1 MLFAAWDG
9 ENWNLQPEGTVR
21 FGGWATFSDF
31 DRSNFRLS
39 LWRDNTGSRHA
50 PAWIEHTLASQ
61 TIAGEPLWGTSEI
74 WRHVKPTPLFP
85 ERVFEAPRHSHR
97 VPSEPVGVN
106 AKVHERSTRATQW
119 QADAGRQAGDSCGNT
134 GAPPTPF
141 SDGGGWDG
149 QTDVCRADRIGD
161 RHIQATITM
170 VNVARADSHQRMRP
184 GGAHWS
190 TRGEGRTL
198 KRNKAQGSI
207 EPKTVATLWRETDLE
222 VE

>member
-1 MLFAAWDG
+1 MGVASRTVADTSLKRG
-9 ENWNLQPEGTVR
+9 E
-21 FGGWATFSDF
+21 
-31 DRSNFRLS
+31 
-39 LWRDNTGSRHA
+39 
-50 PAWIEHTLASQ
+50 
-61 TIAGEPLWGTSEI
+61 SEI

-149 QTDVCRADRIGD
+149 QTDVCQADRIRD

-207 EPKTVATLWRETDLE
+207 EPETVATLWRETDLE